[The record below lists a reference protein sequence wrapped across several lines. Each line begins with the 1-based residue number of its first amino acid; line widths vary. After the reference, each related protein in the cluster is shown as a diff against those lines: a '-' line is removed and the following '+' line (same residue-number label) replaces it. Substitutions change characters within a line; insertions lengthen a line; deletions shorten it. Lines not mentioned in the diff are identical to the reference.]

1 MSDIFWQ
8 RYLRLVSGPNFRRDI
23 LTTTAGA
30 VELIPGQSQANLLK
44 TQSSAKN
51 STKRKPIATL
61 KCLLKTQSS
70 AKNSTKRKPIA
81 TLKWG
86 QYRLF
91 QWNRGFFLLKSVKR
105 DLALV
110 LQTEIAIFLDASAV
124 HSQYDVTKG
133 FVDKSQGCHP
143 FVVSA

>member
-1 MSDIFWQ
+1 MSIGFQANHQKTRLMSDIFWQ
-8 RYLRLVSGPNFRRDI
+8 RYLRLVSGPNFRRNI

-30 VELIPGQSQANLLK
+30 VELIPGQSQAN
-44 TQSSAKN
+44 
-51 STKRKPIATL
+51 
-61 KCLLKTQSS
+61 LLKTQSS

>member
-1 MSDIFWQ
+1 MSIGFQANHQKTRLMSDIFWQ

-61 KCLLKTQSS
+61 K
-70 AKNSTKRKPIA
+70 
-81 TLKWG
+81 WG

-110 LQTEIAIFLDASAV
+110 LQTEIAIFLDASAM

>member
-1 MSDIFWQ
+1 MSIGFQANHQKTRLMSDIFWQ

-30 VELIPGQSQANLLK
+30 VELIPGQSQAN
-44 TQSSAKN
+44 
-51 STKRKPIATL
+51 
-61 KCLLKTQSS
+61 LLKTQSS

-133 FVDKSQGCHP
+133 FVDKNQGCHP

>member
-1 MSDIFWQ
+1 MSIGFQANHQKTRLMSDIFWQ

-23 LTTTAGA
+23 LTITAGA
-30 VELIPGQSQANLLK
+30 VELIPGQSQAN
-44 TQSSAKN
+44 
-51 STKRKPIATL
+51 
-61 KCLLKTQSS
+61 LLKTQSS

>member
-1 MSDIFWQ
+1 MSIGFQANHQKTRLMSDIFWQ

-51 STKRKPIATL
+51 STKRK
-61 KCLLKTQSS
+61 Q
-70 AKNSTKRKPIA
+70 IA

>member
-1 MSDIFWQ
+1 MSIGFQANHQKTRLMSDIFWQ

-23 LTTTAGA
+23 VTTTAGA
-30 VELIPGQSQANLLK
+30 VELIPGQSQAN
-44 TQSSAKN
+44 
-51 STKRKPIATL
+51 
-61 KCLLKTQSS
+61 LLKTQSS

>member
-1 MSDIFWQ
+1 MSIGFQANHQKTRLMSDIFWQ

-51 STKRKPIATL
+51 STKRKPIA
-61 KCLLKTQSS
+61 
-70 AKNSTKRKPIA
+70 I
-81 TLKWG
+81 LKWG

>member
-1 MSDIFWQ
+1 MSIGFQANHQKTRLMSDIFWQ

-61 KCLLKTQSS
+61 K
-70 AKNSTKRKPIA
+70 
-81 TLKWG
+81 WG

-105 DLALV
+105 DLALI

>member
-1 MSDIFWQ
+1 MSIGFQANHQKTRLMSDIFWQ

-30 VELIPGQSQANLLK
+30 VELIPGQSQAN
-44 TQSSAKN
+44 
-51 STKRKPIATL
+51 
-61 KCLLKTQSS
+61 LLKTQSS

-133 FVDKSQGCHP
+133 FVDKSQGCYP

>member
-1 MSDIFWQ
+1 MSIGFQANHQKTRLMSDIFWQ

-30 VELIPGQSQANLLK
+30 VELIPGQSQAN
-44 TQSSAKN
+44 
-51 STKRKPIATL
+51 
-61 KCLLKTQSS
+61 LLKTQSS

-143 FVVSA
+143 FDVSA

>member
-1 MSDIFWQ
+1 MSIGFQANHQKTRLMSDIFWQ

-51 STKRKPIATL
+51 STKRKPIV
-61 KCLLKTQSS
+61 
-70 AKNSTKRKPIA
+70 

-133 FVDKSQGCHP
+133 FVDKNQGCHP

>member
-1 MSDIFWQ
+1 MSIGFQANHQKTRLMSDIFWQ

-61 KCLLKTQSS
+61 K
-70 AKNSTKRKPIA
+70 
-81 TLKWG
+81 WG

-110 LQTEIAIFLDASAV
+110 LHSEIAIFLDASAV

>member
-1 MSDIFWQ
+1 MSIGFQANHQKTRLMSDIFWQ

-61 KCLLKTQSS
+61 K
-70 AKNSTKRKPIA
+70 
-81 TLKWG
+81 WG

-110 LQTEIAIFLDASAV
+110 LQTEIAIFLDASAM

-143 FVVSA
+143 FVVST

>member
-1 MSDIFWQ
+1 
-8 RYLRLVSGPNFRRDI
+8 NFRRDI

-30 VELIPGQSQANLLK
+30 VELIPGQSQAN
-44 TQSSAKN
+44 
-51 STKRKPIATL
+51 
-61 KCLLKTQSS
+61 LLKTQSS

>member
-1 MSDIFWQ
+1 MSIGFQANHQKTRLMSDIFWQ

-61 KCLLKTQSS
+61 K
-70 AKNSTKRKPIA
+70 
-81 TLKWG
+81 WG

-110 LQTEIAIFLDASAV
+110 LQTEIAIFLDASTV

>member
-1 MSDIFWQ
+1 MSIGFQANHQKTRLMSDIFWQ

-30 VELIPGQSQANLLK
+30 VELIPGQSQAN
-44 TQSSAKN
+44 
-51 STKRKPIATL
+51 
-61 KCLLKTQSS
+61 LLKTQSS

-143 FVVSA
+143 FIVSA

>member
-1 MSDIFWQ
+1 MSIGFQANHQKTRLMSDIFWQ
-8 RYLRLVSGPNFRRDI
+8 RYLRLVSGPNFRRYI

-30 VELIPGQSQANLLK
+30 VELIPGQSQAN
-44 TQSSAKN
+44 
-51 STKRKPIATL
+51 
-61 KCLLKTQSS
+61 LLKTQSS

>member
-1 MSDIFWQ
+1 MSIGFQANHQKTRLMSDIFWQ

-30 VELIPGQSQANLLK
+30 VELIPSQSQAN
-44 TQSSAKN
+44 
-51 STKRKPIATL
+51 
-61 KCLLKTQSS
+61 LLKTQSS

>member
-1 MSDIFWQ
+1 MSIGFQANHQKTRLMSDIFWQ

-23 LTTTAGA
+23 LTTTARA
-30 VELIPGQSQANLLK
+30 VELIPGQSQAN
-44 TQSSAKN
+44 
-51 STKRKPIATL
+51 
-61 KCLLKTQSS
+61 LLKTQSS

>member
-1 MSDIFWQ
+1 MSIGFQANHQKTRLMSDIFWQ

-51 STKRKPIATL
+51 STKRK
-61 KCLLKTQSS
+61 Q
-70 AKNSTKRKPIA
+70 IA

-133 FVDKSQGCHP
+133 FVDKGQGCHP

>member
-1 MSDIFWQ
+1 MSIGFQANHQKTRLMSDIFWQ

-23 LTTTAGA
+23 LTTIAGA
-30 VELIPGQSQANLLK
+30 VELIPGQSQAN
-44 TQSSAKN
+44 
-51 STKRKPIATL
+51 
-61 KCLLKTQSS
+61 LLKTQSS

>member
-1 MSDIFWQ
+1 MSIGFQANHQKTRLMSDIFWQ

-30 VELIPGQSQANLLK
+30 VELIPGQSQAN
-44 TQSSAKN
+44 
-51 STKRKPIATL
+51 I
-61 KCLLKTQSS
+61 LKTQSS

>member
-1 MSDIFWQ
+1 MSIGFQANHQKTRLMSDIFWQ

-30 VELIPGQSQANLLK
+30 VELIPGQSQAN
-44 TQSSAKN
+44 
-51 STKRKPIATL
+51 
-61 KCLLKTQSS
+61 LLKTQSS

>member
-1 MSDIFWQ
+1 MSIGFQANHQKTRLMSDIFWQ

-51 STKRKPIATL
+51 STKRKPIA
-61 KCLLKTQSS
+61 
-70 AKNSTKRKPIA
+70 A
-81 TLKWG
+81 LKWG

>member
-1 MSDIFWQ
+1 MSIGFQANHQKTRLMSDIFWQ

-30 VELIPGQSQANLLK
+30 VELIPGQSQAN
-44 TQSSAKN
+44 
-51 STKRKPIATL
+51 
-61 KCLLKTQSS
+61 LLKTQSS

-133 FVDKSQGCHP
+133 FVDKSQRCHP

>member
-1 MSDIFWQ
+1 MSIGFQANHQKTRLMSDIFWQ

-30 VELIPGQSQANLLK
+30 VELIPGQSQAN
-44 TQSSAKN
+44 
-51 STKRKPIATL
+51 
-61 KCLLKTQSS
+61 LLKTQSS

-124 HSQYDVTKG
+124 HSQYDVAKG
-133 FVDKSQGCHP
+133 FVDKSQGCHL

>member
-30 VELIPGQSQANLLK
+30 VELIPGQSQAN
-44 TQSSAKN
+44 
-51 STKRKPIATL
+51 
-61 KCLLKTQSS
+61 LLKTQSS

>member
-8 RYLRLVSGPNFRRDI
+8 RYPRLVSGPNFRRDI

-30 VELIPGQSQANLLK
+30 VELIPGQSQAN
-44 TQSSAKN
+44 
-51 STKRKPIATL
+51 
-61 KCLLKTQSS
+61 LLKTQSS

>member
-1 MSDIFWQ
+1 MSIGFQANHQKTRLMSDIFWQ

-61 KCLLKTQSS
+61 K
-70 AKNSTKRKPIA
+70 
-81 TLKWG
+81 WG

-110 LQTEIAIFLDASAV
+110 LQAEIAIFLDASAV

>member
-1 MSDIFWQ
+1 MSIGFQANHQKTRLMSDIFWQ

-30 VELIPGQSQANLLK
+30 VELIPGQSQAN
-44 TQSSAKN
+44 
-51 STKRKPIATL
+51 
-61 KCLLKTQSS
+61 LLKTQSS

-124 HSQYDVTKG
+124 HSQYDVMKG

>member
-1 MSDIFWQ
+1 MSIGFQANHQKTRLMSDIFWQ

-30 VELIPGQSQANLLK
+30 VELIPGQSQAN
-44 TQSSAKN
+44 
-51 STKRKPIATL
+51 
-61 KCLLKTQSS
+61 LLKTQSS

-124 HSQYDVTKG
+124 HSQYDVTNG

>member
-1 MSDIFWQ
+1 MSIGFQANHQKTRLISDIFWQ

-30 VELIPGQSQANLLK
+30 VELIPGQSQAN
-44 TQSSAKN
+44 
-51 STKRKPIATL
+51 
-61 KCLLKTQSS
+61 LLKTQSS

-124 HSQYDVTKG
+124 HSQYDVAKG

>member
-1 MSDIFWQ
+1 MSIGFQANHQKTRLMSDIFWQ

-61 KCLLKTQSS
+61 K
-70 AKNSTKRKPIA
+70 
-81 TLKWG
+81 WG

-110 LQTEIAIFLDASAV
+110 LQTEIAIFLNASAV